1 MRTSRPVPSLADQ
14 GHDTGS
20 TKHTTAQLGRKV
32 ENTETVK
39 GRTSRSGRIV
49 KPTAKA
55 KDANASSSSRI
66 RGKSPASPE
75 ELPSIDPSPEVGKLI
90 IQLTELLDNWESCEG
105 PATPTPTNNETDP
118 IKVLVTKIHSA
129 NAQDQDHYVC
139 STQFDVEEPE
149 TYARAMQCPNAPQ
162 WAQAMEEELDQL
174 IKNETWILVPKN
186 EIQPGH
192 RALGGKWVYKVK
204 RDVNGDIARFKARW
218 LVKSYLQQFGVDFDQ
233 TFAAVVKPMAFRV
246 LFAIAEY
253 YDLDIDQMDVKTAF
267 LYGLI
272 DQLIYVEIP
281 KGTETEANKDMVCK
295 LLKALYGLKQSP
307 RLWYE
312 RLSGF
317 LLEKLG
323 LARIHA
329 DHSIFITKAGLNGP
343 IVSTFVDDIKVIA
356 PKGSGIIQR
365 VKTELTAA
373 FSMVDMG
380 PISFYLGLKVERNRE
395 KRTIKLFQ
403 PAYIDKVLNR
413 FHLDKANTVNTPMKE
428 TTLLQPRA
436 EGDGEA
442 TAAEKERY
450 QGMTGSIMFSMVE
463 TRPDISFATSVA
475 SRFAKNLGHQHTEA
489 VKTILRYLKSSRDRG
504 ITYGG
509 QDKLL
514 VEGYSDSDWAGDKDS
529 RKSTSGFIFMLNGE
543 PVSWCS
549 KKQPTVA
556 LSSTEAE
563 YIALTLAAK
572 EAT

>member
-1 MRTSRPVPSLADQ
+1 M
-14 GHDTGS
+14 
-20 TKHTTAQLGRKV
+20 
-32 ENTETVK
+32 VK
-39 GRTSRSGRIV
+39 G
-49 KPTAKA
+49 
-55 KDANASSSSRI
+55 
-66 RGKSPASPE
+66 
-75 ELPSIDPSPEVGKLI
+75 
-90 IQLTELLDNWESCEG
+90 
-105 PATPTPTNNETDP
+105 
-118 IKVLVTKIHSA
+118 
-129 NAQDQDHYVC
+129 
-139 STQFDVEEPE
+139 
-149 TYARAMQCPNAPQ
+149 
-162 WAQAMEEELDQL
+162 
-174 IKNETWILVPKN
+174 
-186 EIQPGH
+186 
-192 RALGGKWVYKVK
+192 
-204 RDVNGDIARFKARW
+204 
-218 LVKSYLQQFGVDFDQ
+218 YLQQFGVDFDP
-233 TFAAVVKPMAFRV
+233 TFAAVVKPIAFRV

-253 YDLDIDQMDVKTAF
+253 YYLDIDQMEVKTAF
-267 LYGLI
+267 LYGLV

-281 KGTETEANKDMVCK
+281 KGT
-295 LLKALYGLKQSP
+295 
-307 RLWYE
+307 
-312 RLSGF
+312 
-317 LLEKLG
+317 
-323 LARIHA
+323 
-329 DHSIFITKAGLNGP
+329 
-343 IVSTFVDDIKVIA
+343 STFVDDIKVIA

-572 EAT
+572 EATWLRLLLKELGLLQPDQQHALIKVSENNTSTHVIENDLDIKCGGERSSSYWKVIIKNW

>member
-1 MRTSRPVPSLADQ
+1 MRPSPTQASQTTRTSLLFERFLLADGEDSEDGTTASPQLGRKVENAENAKKPTKGKNQRVAPSQLGRKVENAEGAKNPTVPSLAGQ

-39 GRTSRSGRIV
+39 ERTSRSGRIV

-66 RGKSPASPE
+66 RGKNPASPK
-75 ELPSIDPSPEVGKLI
+75 ELPWIDPSPEVGKLI
-90 IQLTELLDNWESCEG
+90 IQLTELLDNWDSCEG
-105 PATPTPTNNETDP
+105 PATPTPTIDETDP
-118 IKVLVTKIHSA
+118 IKIFVTKIHSA
-129 NAQDQDHYVC
+129 NAQDQDHYIC
-139 STQFDVEEPE
+139 STQLDVEEPE
-149 TYARAMQCPNAPQ
+149 TYARTMQCPNAPQ

-174 IKNETWILVPKN
+174 TKNETWILVPKN
-186 EIQPGH
+186 EIEPGH

-218 LVKSYLQQFGVDFDQ
+218 VVKGYLQQFGVDFDQ

-246 LFAIAEY
+246 LFAIAAY

-272 DQLIYVEIP
+272 DQLIYVKIP
-281 KGTETEANKDMVCK
+281 KGTETEANKNMVCK

-343 IVSTFVDDIKVIA
+343 IVSTFVDDIKVMA
-356 PKGSGIIQR
+356 PKGSGLIQR
-365 VKTELTAA
+365 IKTELTAA
-373 FSMVDMG
+373 FSIVDMG

-395 KRTIKLFQ
+395 K
-403 PAYIDKVLNR
+403 
-413 FHLDKANTVNTPMKE
+413 
-428 TTLLQPRA
+428 
-436 EGDGEA
+436 
-442 TAAEKERY
+442 
-450 QGMTGSIMFSMVE
+450 
-463 TRPDISFATSVA
+463 
-475 SRFAKNLGHQHTEA
+475 
-489 VKTILRYLKSSRDRG
+489 
-504 ITYGG
+504 
-509 QDKLL
+509 
-514 VEGYSDSDWAGDKDS
+514 
-529 RKSTSGFIFMLNGE
+529 
-543 PVSWCS
+543 
-549 KKQPTVA
+549 
-556 LSSTEAE
+556 
-563 YIALTLAAK
+563 
-572 EAT
+572 